1 MIGRPSLS
9 LSWDK
14 SEAEADVVV
23 AITGAVVVP
32 VRRTAVLRV
41 VVPTAATVHAVRAIG
56 SSTAK
61 KFLSES
67 NRICPVNKGNQRQCV
82 FGRLHLICNFYFI
95 PETYFCFLR
104 ETQTS

>member
-41 VVPTAATVHAVRAIG
+41 VVPTAATAHAVRAIG
-56 SSTAK
+56 SSTVK
-61 KFLSES
+61 KFFSES
-67 NRICPVNKGNQRQCV
+67 ERISPIDKGKQRQRV
-82 FGRLHLICNFYFI
+82 F
-95 PETYFCFLR
+95 
-104 ETQTS
+104 S